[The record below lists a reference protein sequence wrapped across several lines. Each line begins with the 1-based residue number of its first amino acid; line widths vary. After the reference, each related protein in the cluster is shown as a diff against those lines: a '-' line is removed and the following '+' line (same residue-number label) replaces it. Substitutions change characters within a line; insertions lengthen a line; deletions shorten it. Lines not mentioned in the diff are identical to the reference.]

1 MTWFDE
7 VLYSE
12 WDHRGYMQRFQ
23 ISRILHQT
31 DSSRQ
36 NLIVFET
43 PMFGRVLAI
52 DGIIQTTEQDEFIYH
67 EMLTHVPLFAHGNPR
82 RVLIIGGGDGGALRE
97 VLRHRTVGLAR
108 LVEIDQ
114 GVIDISRQFLPSLSQ
129 GAFDEPRADLV
140 IADGRDYVKGCDE
153 NFDVILIDS
162 TDPVGPGEVLF
173 TEDFYQDCRGI
184 LADGGVLVAQCGVPF
199 SQPGELVS
207 SQQRLRGPFADV
219 AAYLAAIPSYV
230 GGAMAFA
237 WASHDPAPRL
247 VDADALGRR
256 FEDAAIETRYYS
268 PMVHQAAFALPPYI
282 QALMA

>member
-23 ISRILHQT
+23 ISRILHLT

-36 NLIVFET
+36 NLFVFET

-52 DGIIQTTEQDEFIYH
+52 DGIMQTTEQDEFIYH

-129 GAFDEPRADLV
+129 GAFDEPRAALV
-140 IADGRDYVKGCDE
+140 IADG
-153 NFDVILIDS
+153 
-162 TDPVGPGEVLF
+162 
-173 TEDFYQDCRGI
+173 
-184 LADGGVLVAQCGVPF
+184 
-199 SQPGELVS
+199 
-207 SQQRLRGPFADV
+207 
-219 AAYLAAIPSYV
+219 
-230 GGAMAFA
+230 
-237 WASHDPAPRL
+237 HD
-247 VDADALGRR
+247 
-256 FEDAAIETRYYS
+256 
-268 PMVHQAAFALPPYI
+268 
-282 QALMA
+282 

>member
-82 RVLIIGGGDGGALRE
+82 RVLIIGGGVSLFQTWLMRMPKAVISTSGRSCP
-97 VLRHRTVGLAR
+97 AR
-108 LVEIDQ
+108 
-114 GVIDISRQFLPSLSQ
+114 S
-129 GAFDEPRADLV
+129 
-140 IADGRDYVKGCDE
+140 
-153 NFDVILIDS
+153 
-162 TDPVGPGEVLF
+162 
-173 TEDFYQDCRGI
+173 
-184 LADGGVLVAQCGVPF
+184 VPKVF
-199 SQPGELVS
+199 S
-207 SQQRLRGPFADV
+207 
-219 AAYLAAIPSYV
+219 
-230 GGAMAFA
+230 
-237 WASHDPAPRL
+237 
-247 VDADALGRR
+247 
-256 FEDAAIETRYYS
+256 
-268 PMVHQAAFALPPYI
+268 
-282 QALMA
+282 